1 MVNDLDL
8 HTIDSRREDRFD
20 SRPAQL
26 TSPPSADSP
35 GLSDGR
41 WVIRGQAENA
51 MEVISKTLCALNARA
66 AAVAA
71 HPELAT
77 AQAMLQQYIQ
87 KYSLPEPS
95 RGGD

>member
-1 MVNDLDL
+1 
-8 HTIDSRREDRFD
+8 
-20 SRPAQL
+20 
-26 TSPPSADSP
+26 
-35 GLSDGR
+35 
-41 WVIRGQAENA
+41 
-51 MEVISKTLCALNARA
+51 MEVISKTLCVLNARA

-77 AQAMLQQYIQ
+77 AQATLQQYIQ